1 MVGSGKLAVAED
13 GGSGNHCPNQRK
25 AEFRQPAMPEKL
37 LVSVHALFYI
47 RDLPRFA
54 FTGLSPASH
63 SLATDH

>member
-37 LVSVHALFYI
+37 LVSVQALFYL
-47 RDLPRFA
+47 RDLPHFA
-54 FTGLSPASH
+54 FTGH
-63 SLATDH
+63 